1 MLLIYIGQ
9 RVTHSSATF
18 TEGLMG
24 LKEFYRVGLLFAMY
38 APGDLSYCLSFYE
51 FLILLR
57 LFWD

>member
-24 LKEFYRVGLLFAMY
+24 LKQFYRVGLLFTVY
-38 APGDLSYCLSFYE
+38 APGDLSFC
-51 FLILLR
+51 
-57 LFWD
+57 